1 MGHLEKFSL
10 FKFVVR
16 NPSASS
22 KILATLVPVFFIII
36 TSLVFP
42 DLSKLLFLK
51 VASV

>member
-22 KILATLVPVFFIII
+22 KILATLVPVFFNYYY
-36 TSLVFP
+36 
-42 DLSKLLFLK
+42 LFGI
-51 VASV
+51 SRP